1 MKYIL
6 LSVTVLFMAVTST
19 HAQDKK
25 EKSDKPTTAAEAAFQ
40 KTFPGATKVKWEK
53 EAGDY
58 EVNFKSGKK
67 EMSAI
72 FTAAGVLK
80 ESEEEIEANM
90 FPAAATAYIKEHYKG
105 AKVKETAKITRPNG
119 EVNYEAEVND
129 TDLIFDKD
137 GKFIKAVTEKDEDK

>member
-1 MKYIL
+1 MG
-6 LSVTVLFMAVTST
+6 VTSIF
-19 HAQDKK
+19 AQDKK
-25 EKSDKPTTAAEAAFQ
+25 EKSDKPTTAAEAAFV

-58 EVNFKSGKK
+58 EVSFKSGKK
-67 EMSAI
+67 EMSAV
-72 FTAAGVLK
+72 FTPAGALK
-80 ESEEEIEANM
+80 ESEEEIEATL

-105 AKVKETAKITRPNG
+105 AKIKETAKITKSNG

-137 GKFIKAVTEKDEDK
+137 GKFIKAETEAEKDKDKE